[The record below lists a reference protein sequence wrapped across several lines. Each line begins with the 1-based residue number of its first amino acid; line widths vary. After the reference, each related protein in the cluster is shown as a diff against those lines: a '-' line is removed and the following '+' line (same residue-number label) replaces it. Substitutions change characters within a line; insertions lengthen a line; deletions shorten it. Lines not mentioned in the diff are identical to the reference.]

1 MSIYKKDELKMNV
14 PFKGA
19 KSFLLTGKETG
30 SKMMSVSQIVLE
42 TGSKSPL
49 YKITN
54 VEESIFIAKGQLKIR
69 LDNKQFD
76 AYSGDCVLAK
86 QNDPHGYEN
95 NGKSDAIIIT
105 VSPSTDVE
113 TVELEEIDYIESK
126 PDFGFFDRS
135 INEPYEFAKGIMR
148 YDMIG
153 DFLGAKSTYFSELI
167 FEPGAIA
174 PNHYHPRHEESM
186 FCLENKLNCVYA
198 DDDNISLSQGDI
210 FMAEVAVRHGIFNGH
225 KSVGKLLAIHSV
237 LNPPPRVD
245 VD

>member
-1 MSIYKKDELKMNV
+1 MKTNV

-30 SKMMSVSQIVLE
+30 SKMLSVSQIILE
-42 TGSKSPL
+42 PGSRSPF
-49 YKITN
+49 YKIPN
-54 VEESIFIAKGQLKIR
+54 VEESIFIVKGQLMIR
-69 LDNKQFD
+69 LENKEFY

-95 NGKSDAIIIT
+95 NGKSEAIIIT
-105 VSPSTDVE
+105 VSPSTEVE
-113 TVELEEIDYIESK
+113 KVELQEIDYIQSK
-126 PDFGFFDRS
+126 PDSGFYDRS
-135 INEPYEFAKGIMR
+135 INKPYEFAKGIMR
-148 YDMIG
+148 YDMVG

-174 PNHYHPRHEESM
+174 PTHYHPRHEESM

-198 DDDNISLSQGDI
+198 DENDISLSQGDI
-210 FMAEVAVRHGIFNGH
+210 FMAEIAVRHGIFNGH

>member
-1 MSIYKKDELKMNV
+1 LSIYRKNELKTNV

-19 KSFLLTGKETG
+19 TSFLLTGKETG
-30 SKMMSVSQIVLE
+30 SKMLSVSQIVLE
-42 TGSKSPL
+42 PGSRSPL

-54 VEESIFIAKGQLKIR
+54 VEESIFIAKGQLMIR
-69 LDNKQFD
+69 LENNLFD

-105 VSPSTDVE
+105 VSPST
-113 TVELEEIDYIESK
+113 ELEKEELQEIDYIESK
-126 PDFGFFDRS
+126 PDSGFFDRS
-135 INEPYEFAKGIMR
+135 INKPYEFAKGIMR
-148 YDMIG
+148 YDMVG

-167 FEPGAIA
+167 LEPGAIA
-174 PNHYHPRHEESM
+174 PTHYHPRHEESM

-198 DDDNISLSQGDI
+198 EDDNISLSEGDI
-210 FMAEVAVRHGIFNGH
+210 FMAEIAVRHGIFNGH

>member
-1 MSIYKKDELKMNV
+1 MSIYRKDELKTNV

-30 SKMMSVSQIVLE
+30 SKMLSVSQIILE
-42 TGSKSPL
+42 PGSRSPF
-49 YKITN
+49 YKIPN
-54 VEESIFIAKGQLKIR
+54 VEESIFIVKGQLMIR
-69 LDNKQFD
+69 LENKEFD
-76 AYSGDCVLAK
+76 AYRGDCVLAK

-95 NGKSDAIIIT
+95 NGKSEAIIIT
-105 VSPSTDVE
+105 VSPSTEVE
-113 TVELEEIDYIESK
+113 KVELQEIDYIQSK
-126 PDFGFFDRS
+126 PDSGFYDRS
-135 INEPYEFAKGIMR
+135 INKPYEFAKGIMR
-148 YDMIG
+148 YDMVG

-174 PNHYHPRHEESM
+174 PTHYHPRHEESM

-198 DDDNISLSQGDI
+198 DENDISLSQGDI
-210 FMAEVAVRHGIFNGH
+210 FMAEIAVRHGIFNGH

>member
-1 MSIYKKDELKMNV
+1 M
-14 PFKGA
+14 
-19 KSFLLTGKETG
+19 
-30 SKMMSVSQIVLE
+30 
-42 TGSKSPL
+42 
-49 YKITN
+49 
-54 VEESIFIAKGQLKIR
+54 IR
-69 LDNKQFD
+69 LENNLFD

-105 VSPSTDVE
+105 VSPSTEVE
-113 TVELEEIDYIESK
+113 KEELQEIDYIESK
-126 PDFGFFDRS
+126 PDSGFFDRS
-135 INEPYEFAKGIMR
+135 INKPYEFAKGIMR
-148 YDMIG
+148 YDMVG

-167 FEPGAIA
+167 LEPGAIA
-174 PNHYHPRHEESM
+174 PTHYHPRHEESM

-198 DDDNISLSQGDI
+198 EDDNISLSQGDI
-210 FMAEVAVRHGIFNGH
+210 FMAEIAVRHGIFNGH

>member
-1 MSIYKKDELKMNV
+1 MSIYRKNELKTNV

-19 KSFLLTGKETG
+19 TSFLLTGKETG
-30 SKMMSVSQIVLE
+30 SKMLSVSQIVLE
-42 TGSKSPL
+42 PGSRSPL

-54 VEESIFIAKGQLKIR
+54 VEESIFIAKGQLMIR
-69 LDNKQFD
+69 LENKQFD

-86 QNDPHGYEN
+86 QNDPHGYDN

-105 VSPSTDVE
+105 VSPST
-113 TVELEEIDYIESK
+113 ELEKEELQEIDYIESK
-126 PDFGFFDRS
+126 PDSGFFDRS
-135 INEPYEFAKGIMR
+135 INKPYEFAKGIMR
-148 YDMIG
+148 YDMVG

-167 FEPGAIA
+167 LEPGAIA
-174 PNHYHPRHEESM
+174 PTHYHPRHEESM

-198 DDDNISLSQGDI
+198 EDDNISLSEGYI
-210 FMAEVAVRHGIFNGH
+210 FMAEIAVRHGIFNGH

>member
-1 MSIYKKDELKMNV
+1 MSIYRKDELKTHV

-19 KSFLLTGKETG
+19 ISSLLTGKETG
-30 SKMMSVSQIVLE
+30 SKMLSVSQIVLE
-42 TGSKSPL
+42 PGSRSPL

-54 VEESIFIAKGQLKIR
+54 VEESIFIAKGQLMIR
-69 LDNKQFD
+69 LENNLFD

-105 VSPSTDVE
+105 VSPSTEVE
-113 TVELEEIDYIESK
+113 KEELQEIDYIESK
-126 PDFGFFDRS
+126 PDSGFFDRS
-135 INEPYEFAKGIMR
+135 INKPYEFAKGIMR
-148 YDMIG
+148 YDMVG

-167 FEPGAIA
+167 LEPGAVA
-174 PNHYHPRHEESM
+174 PTHYHPRHEESM

-198 DDDNISLSQGDI
+198 DDDNIALSQGDI
-210 FMAEVAVRHGIFNGH
+210 FMAEIAVRHGIFNGH

>member
-1 MSIYKKDELKMNV
+1 MSIYRKDELKTHV

-19 KSFLLTGKETG
+19 ISSLLTGKETG
-30 SKMMSVSQIVLE
+30 SKMLSVSQIVLE
-42 TGSKSPL
+42 PGSRSPL

-54 VEESIFIAKGQLKIR
+54 VEESIFIAKGQLMIR
-69 LDNKQFD
+69 LENNLFD

-95 NGKSDAIIIT
+95 NGKSEAIIIT
-105 VSPSTDVE
+105 VSPSTEVE
-113 TVELEEIDYIESK
+113 KEELQEIDYIESK
-126 PDFGFFDRS
+126 PDSGFFDRS
-135 INEPYEFAKGIMR
+135 INKPYEFAKGIMR
-148 YDMIG
+148 YDMVG

-167 FEPGAIA
+167 LEPGAVA
-174 PNHYHPRHEESM
+174 PTHYHPRHEESM

-210 FMAEVAVRHGIFNGH
+210 FMAEIAVRHGIFNGH

>member
-1 MSIYKKDELKMNV
+1 MKTNE

-30 SKMMSVSQIVLE
+30 SKMLLVSQIVLQPE
-42 TGSKSPL
+42 SRSPL

-54 VEESIFIAKGQLKIR
+54 VEESIFIAKGQLKVR
-69 LDNKQFD
+69 LENKQFD

-86 QNDPHGYEN
+86 KNESHGYEN
-95 NGKSDAIIIT
+95 SGKSEAIIIT
-105 VSPSTDVE
+105 VSPSPEVE
-113 TVELEEIDYIESK
+113 KVELEEIEHIESK
-126 PDFGFFDRS
+126 PDSGFFDRS

-148 YDMIG
+148 YDMVG

-174 PNHYHPRHEESM
+174 PTHYHPRHEESM

-198 DDDNISLSQGDI
+198 EDNDISLSQGDI
-210 FMAEVAVRHGIFNGH
+210 FMAEIAVRHGIFNGH

>member
-1 MSIYKKDELKMNV
+1 MSIYRKNELKTNV

-19 KSFLLTGKETG
+19 TSFLLTVKETG
-30 SKMMSVSQIVLE
+30 SKMLSVSQIVLE
-42 TGSKSPL
+42 PGSRSPL

-54 VEESIFIAKGQLKIR
+54 VEESIFIAKGQLMIR
-69 LDNKQFD
+69 LENKLFD

-105 VSPSTDVE
+105 VSPST
-113 TVELEEIDYIESK
+113 ELEKEELQEIDYIESK
-126 PDFGFFDRS
+126 PDSGFFDRS
-135 INEPYEFAKGIMR
+135 INKPYEFAKGIMR
-148 YDMIG
+148 YDMVG

-167 FEPGAIA
+167 LEPGAIA
-174 PNHYHPRHEESM
+174 PTHYHPRHEESM

-198 DDDNISLSQGDI
+198 EDDNIPLSQGDI
-210 FMAEVAVRHGIFNGH
+210 FMAEIAVRHGIFNGH

>member
-1 MSIYKKDELKMNV
+1 MSIYRKDELKTHV

-19 KSFLLTGKETG
+19 ISSLLTGKETG
-30 SKMMSVSQIVLE
+30 SKMLSVSQIVLE
-42 TGSKSPL
+42 PGSRSPL

-54 VEESIFIAKGQLKIR
+54 VEESIFIAKGQLMIR
-69 LDNKQFD
+69 LENNLFD

-95 NGKSDAIIIT
+95 NGKSEAIIIT
-105 VSPSTDVE
+105 VSPSTEVE
-113 TVELEEIDYIESK
+113 KVELQEIDYIQSK
-126 PDFGFFDRS
+126 PDSGFYDRS
-135 INEPYEFAKGIMR
+135 INKPYEFAKGIMR
-148 YDMIG
+148 YDMVG

-174 PNHYHPRHEESM
+174 PTHYHPRHEESM

-198 DDDNISLSQGDI
+198 DENDISLSQGDI
-210 FMAEVAVRHGIFNGH
+210 FMAEIAVRHGIFNGH

>member
-1 MSIYKKDELKMNV
+1 LSIYRKDELKTNV

-30 SKMMSVSQIVLE
+30 SKMLLVSQIVLQPE
-42 TGSKSPL
+42 SRSPL

-69 LDNKQFD
+69 LENKQFD

-86 QNDPHGYEN
+86 KNDSHGYEN
-95 NGKSDAIIIT
+95 HGKSEAIIIT
-105 VSPSTDVE
+105 VSPSPEVE
-113 TVELEEIDYIESK
+113 IVELEEIEHIESK
-126 PDFGFFDRS
+126 PDSGFFDRS

-148 YDMIG
+148 YDMVG

-174 PNHYHPRHEESM
+174 PTHYHPRHEESM

-198 DDDNISLSQGDI
+198 DDNDISLSQGDI
-210 FMAEVAVRHGIFNGH
+210 FMAEIAVRHGIFNGH